1 MIASLTWI
9 GARVAISDFVD
20 KAKVMAADNK
30 DTVKD
35 GIEKAANVVDDKTG
49 GKFSDQVDQGADAAK
64 DAVDNLADDE

>member
-1 MIASLTWI
+1 MGI
-9 GARVAISDFVD
+9 GDFVD
-20 KAKVMAADNK
+20 KAKDMAVDNK

-35 GIEKAANVVDDKTG
+35 GIEKAADVVDDKTG